1 MNRFDMPEM
10 QETNSINVAESGL
23 LTETRAPRVSIVI
36 VVWNAQAYVLECL
49 ESLREHCAHVYSEV
63 IVVDNASSDGTP
75 DMVAERFPE
84 FQLIR
89 NAENLG
95 FARANNIGMSLCTG
109 DFICLVNSDVKFTS
123 DCITPMLAYLD
134 AHADAAMLGPQ
145 MLGADGE
152 VRRSTMRFPTVWNS
166 FSRALGLDVLFKGSK
181 LFGGMMMSD
190 FDHRKTGEVEVLN
203 GWFVLARRSAIERV
217 GLFDPQFFM
226 YGEDV
231 DWSYRFHQAGEKLV
245 FFAETGAIHYGGAS
259 SAQAPIRFHL
269 EMYRAT
275 WQYWRKHRGW
285 LAQRAFLGITAL
297 HHGIRAIGA
306 AVNYL
311 RWTRGSGDARLRWER
326 SVGCLRWVLRTFW
339 EKLDV
344 AREGKVG
351 TALIEQQPASDGN
364 T

>member
-1 MNRFDMPEM
+1 MNRVDMPEM
-10 QETNSINVAESGL
+10 NAMNVAESRPFPEDRTL
-23 LTETRAPRVSIVI
+23 RVSIVI
-36 VVWNAQAYVLECL
+36 VVWNARAYVLECL
-49 ESLREHCAHVYSEV
+49 ESLREYCAGVYSEV
-63 IVVDNASSDGTP
+63 IVVDNASTDGTP

-89 NAENLG
+89 NSENLG
-95 FARANNIGMSLCTG
+95 FARANNIGMSRCIG
-109 DFICLVNSDVKFTS
+109 EFVCLVNSDVKFTS
-123 DCITPMLAYLD
+123 DCITPMLDYLA
-134 AHADAAMLGPQ
+134 AHADVGMVGPQ

-166 FSRALGLDVLFKGSK
+166 FSRALGLDVVFKRSS

-190 FDHRKTGEVEVLN
+190 FDHLRTRPVEVLN

-231 DWSYRFHQAGEKLV
+231 DWSYRFNQAGQKLV

-259 SAQAPIRFHL
+259 SAQAPVRFHL
-269 EMYRAT
+269 ELYRAT

-306 AVNYL
+306 ALSRLN
-311 RWTRGSGDARLRWER
+311 RAGGSQNAGLHWER
-326 SVGCLRWVLRTFW
+326 SIGCLRWVMHTFW
-339 EKLDV
+339 KKSANPPFATQNHSAFVETD
-344 AREGKVG
+344 
-351 TALIEQQPASDGN
+351 P
-364 T
+364 